1 MTAYNVSNSN
11 LFAYC
16 GNNPVMRGDADGE
29 FWNIVIGAVVGGLC
43 GVISSYLS
51 GEEVSIGTFVS
62 GAMMGALGAVTS
74 FKYVAAAVNCV
85 VTVGTCVSAGIDP
98 LTSLALGAT
107 TAATS
112 LVGFG
117 KLFKGDSVAKL
128 AETVLTS
135 QINTVSAIT
144 VGGITGVIRKDK
156 PKTSHTSSNSHRT
169 KRSTWDTCDR
179 AGAPNAFYE
188 VDAKK

>member
-1 MTAYNVSNSN
+1 
-11 LFAYC
+11 
-16 GNNPVMRGDADGE
+16 MRGDADGE

-43 GVISSYLS
+43 GVISSYFS

-144 VGGITGVIRKDK
+144 GVIRKDK

-169 KRSTWDTCDR
+169 KRSTYHSVYR
-179 AGAPNAFYE
+179 MVNGKLVRYRYYSAS
-188 VDAKK
+188 

>member
-1 MTAYNVSNSN
+1 
-11 LFAYC
+11 
-16 GNNPVMRGDADGE
+16 MRGDADGE

-43 GVISSYLS
+43 GVISSYFS

-85 VTVGTCVSAGIDP
+85 VTV
-98 LTSLALGAT
+98 
-107 TAATS
+107 
-112 LVGFG
+112 
-117 KLFKGDSVAKL
+117 
-128 AETVLTS
+128 
-135 QINTVSAIT
+135 T

-169 KRSTWDTCDR
+169 KRSTYHSVYR
-179 AGAPNAFYE
+179 MVNGKLVRYRYYSAS
-188 VDAKK
+188 